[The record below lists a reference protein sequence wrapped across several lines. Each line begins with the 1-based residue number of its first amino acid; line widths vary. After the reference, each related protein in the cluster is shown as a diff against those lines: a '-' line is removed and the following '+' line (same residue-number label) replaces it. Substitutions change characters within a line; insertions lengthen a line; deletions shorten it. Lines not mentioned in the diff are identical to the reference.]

1 MAEICPPE
9 KPEVGCRKTVQE
21 LVKDGDE
28 IPDRYIWRE
37 SSDYGAVDPTVTL
50 TAEIPVIDVS
60 QLGLSSSAM
69 DAELVKLRSALSS
82 WGCFQ
87 ARKVYAK
94 TIVGVQ
100 AINHGIENSFLDE
113 IRQLARDFF
122 HLPMVEKQKHGR
134 AGDDYEGYGN
144 DLVLFENQP
153 LDWTDRLYLLV
164 SPEDRQKL
172 NYWPENPESFRYVLR
187 EYIARLKQIQEQLLK
202 SIAMSLSLPEDCF
215 LNQFGE
221 RSTMYARFNYY
232 PPCSRPDLVLGLKP
246 HADGSGITILLQDK
260 EVKGLQLLKDDKWF
274 WVPIMPHALL
284 VNIGD
289 QLEKISF
296 SKSRSSPRLIHGH
309 STNLVLLHFPRL
321 IQSKIFSI
329 GKSRVTMLGFAES
342 GGGDKNG
349 GVVAADEAVVKEETE
364 DGDASGVGTRSIMSN
379 GITKSPIHRA
389 VTNSETERNT
399 LAMFYSPDPEKEIEP
414 LEELVDDERPRLFTK
429 VRNYPDT
436 YFHFY
441 QRGKRPINAI
451 FLANEECATCHHPK
465 GGVVLEC
472 RGNHGPQSRVIPSCP
487 WLKLSCPSAKADDL
501 LAFRFQGA

>member
-1 MAEICPPE
+1 
-9 KPEVGCRKTVQE
+9 
-21 LVKDGDE
+21 
-28 IPDRYIWRE
+28 
-37 SSDYGAVDPTVTL
+37 
-50 TAEIPVIDVS
+50 
-60 QLGLSSSAM
+60 
-69 DAELVKLRSALSS
+69 
-82 WGCFQ
+82 
-87 ARKVYAK
+87 
-94 TIVGVQ
+94 
-100 AINHGIENSFLDE
+100 
-113 IRQLARDFF
+113 
-122 HLPMVEKQKHGR
+122 MVEKQKHGR

-232 PPCSRPDLVLGLKP
+232 PPCSRPDLVFGLKP

-274 WVPIMPHALL
+274 WVPIMPDALL
-284 VNIGD
+284 
-289 QLEKISF
+289 
-296 SKSRSSPRLIHGH
+296 
-309 STNLVLLHFPRL
+309 
-321 IQSKIFSI
+321 
-329 GKSRVTMLGFAES
+329 
-342 GGGDKNG
+342 
-349 GVVAADEAVVKEETE
+349 
-364 DGDASGVGTRSIMSN
+364 IMSN
-379 GITKSPIHRA
+379 GILKSPIHRA

-441 QRGKRPINAI
+441 QRGKRPINAVRI
-451 FLANEECATCHHPK
+451 
-465 GGVVLEC
+465 
-472 RGNHGPQSRVIPSCP
+472 
-487 WLKLSCPSAKADDL
+487 
-501 LAFRFQGA
+501 